1 MADKPKVKHRK
12 QKLLSG
18 KDGEEEGL
26 VNPGIDSDTE
36 AAYQAFSQTE
46 GESSAAEL
54 SAREEVEQAHT
65 LVKDVKTRHKRRQ
78 KELSQLVTPKD
89 DVSGELKTMKMK
101 SRKKIEEETAKEEEL
116 AAAIAAAEA
125 EESAREAEVSQPL
138 ETEDGTVPM
147 PAEEEVTEAIKPEE
161 ETIPTGEVS
170 IPDTTVETAPP
181 DTGDI
186 PKATATTESTET
198 TKTPRGSSLRAK
210 MKKRLEKAREQA
222 EDELREEAREER
234 ARQRDL
240 RQEKARTRFDTE
252 ITEEEME
259 EKLEA
264 QKMKLRWKKRG
275 PKSDK
280 DMGMPTAEEAFD
292 FFTREYEPEAEV
304 EEKKEGEAKPEE
316 TEPKEGTSEEK
327 EEGKEEEGDKKES
340 DKPEDE
346 KPLLED
352 FGVEGDEGGYGQT
365 TVGRAEVTA
374 PDKLREKEEK
384 LLYVPSLISL
394 PTSEKVGQDMAP
406 RFLEEEGLYVGTRPL
421 IPTRNQN
428 KMENRL
434 LHEPDKGRRWFGED
448 GQIMALPDPL
458 RSTPSRPIVPE
469 EVEPYLET
477 VFRKAIMRE
486 FDCRYI
492 DGAIDGTGRYQLDV
506 DINSITFTH
515 HHLFSREHVLSQ
527 RLTELYRQYL
537 IRKKK
542 NITEFLIEKLRALK
556 NSALHLKD
564 HILSHKGEMSV
575 PDRANYE
582 RRLVDYKYEI
592 RQTRVMR
599 DREELADRQLLKN
612 IINTWKE
619 VKKQREFQKFTSTTV
634 KLQVRREEMDKV
646 RDQEDWKL
654 EMEEELDEAREE
666 HEEEYN
672 RKMAIF
678 REQTLLWEK
687 QQSDKREAEK
697 KLKKGR
703 RASKA
708 SKASRQ
714 SGSASGT
721 EEQTEESLKAAQEII
736 DAEELPKPEM
746 PEKFE
751 EQAIKEAIRVKAMQN
766 RRRPGEPKLFPEL
779 TNTASVTPSNSC
791 PSGEKQRRDEISR
804 IKVFVKVLFNH
815 KEVSRTGN
823 RPLSQDF
830 RVNFGQIY
838 NLKIV
843 QWPESVKFQ
852 IFESQG
858 LSSTMLAELYCAIP
872 EASVTSQN
880 VQLEEIE
887 FSSDQRVHYSHEGV
901 GSAVPFSFVASG
913 DNLITLM
920 TTGILNSS
928 VAWAVDDTGVPL
940 IPPSSNLSTNNIF
953 NAMKQMDPVS
963 AIGASGVV
971 NMEKLAKWF
980 EQSRLDPNDPA
991 NADLVYLLGN
1001 RSDQG
1006 DLQMRDFFR
1015 LEQLQ
1020 EEFDLTSDEDMD
1032 GNKRF
1037 RLLQYRDSEVQEF
1050 RNYKM
1055 VPAYEREIPRDAF
1068 TEYEKKQR
1076 EEDRMKAKEDIESH
1090 RAAVSKFMQRVRE
1103 QVMQRFRMAA
1113 HSKRLED
1120 MVVEDVVPNIGSL
1133 FVSLSRI
1140 TEPRRPLKPVR
1151 KERKKATA
1159 QGVSGGDVDILIN
1172 IIRASYIP
1180 VRKTKGPTTG
1190 AATARD
1196 PERTLVKNITGETLV
1211 RPYVEVMFQR
1221 ETVRSSIG
1229 DGPNPSFNEELS
1241 LDLKA
1246 PNEDFS
1252 PNSLQQITDCL
1263 YLNLFDENVI
1273 DILEDDRQRE
1283 SNIHQRIEKK
1293 WLGCLKIP
1301 FSTLYH
1307 NGKIDGTFRLNTPP
1321 VLLGYTYDLSQGRG
1335 PDSEVEESIGRGEGN
1350 TYLSLFITIEP
1361 PLNPPEPMKEKFS
1374 TNEDEKLMQH
1384 AETWQEELNKKYPR
1398 RQYKTTVVDVNGKS
1412 VFITRYFKSLKPP
1425 DDIIAKDLGPEK
1437 TAELTARFV
1446 SLIPSVSDAVIFPGL
1461 CDIWSTSD
1469 QFLQMLAGDEEE
1481 HAVLL
1486 TNFFLGLSKKAYL
1499 LIGSAI
1505 PEGPTAYVLT
1515 EEGSDFWIWNAGTGE
1530 HYVYRDN
1537 YCPLQ
1542 SVSCIVNGE
1551 NIWAN
1556 IHQYEKPSQLNF
1568 NLNDTSTWR
1577 PFFGRGF
1584 PSPGL
1589 SSIQPEALVYTG
1601 TNKNYVMDLQ
1611 EKIEQMLKNRM
1622 MEWRSRYITRWNRHC
1637 TQIMRKLLP
1646 VLEENCG
1653 KSIGQQHLAELE
1665 NSFSSYKVSGFP
1677 MNMPFVDLETIV
1689 ESVFSTGV
1697 HAQETSDVEFAL
1709 AVYVHPYP
1717 NSVLSIWVYVASLIR
1732 NR

>member
-1 MADKPKVKHRK
+1 MEKRK
-12 QKLLSG
+12 DSSI
-18 KDGEEEGL
+18 
-26 VNPGIDSDTE
+26 PGIDSDTE

-54 SAREEVEQAHT
+54 SAREEVEQAHS

-101 SRKKIEEETAKEEEL
+101 SRKKIEEETAREEEL

-138 ETEDGTVPM
+138 ETEDGTIPM
-147 PAEEEVTEAIKPEE
+147 PAEEEVTETIKPEE

-186 PKATATTESTET
+186 PKATETTESTET

-234 ARQRDL
+234 ARQRDI

-264 QKMKLRWKKRG
+264 QKMKLRWKKKG

-280 DMGMPTAEEAFD
+280 EMGMPTAEEAFD
-292 FFTREYEPEAEV
+292 FFTREYEPEPEV
-304 EEKKEGEAKPEE
+304 EEKKEGEAKPEDKEE

-384 LLYVPSLISL
+384 LLYIPSLISR
-394 PTSEKVGQDMAP
+394 QP
-406 RFLEEEGLYVGTRPL
+406 RGRSQSLTFCKR
-421 IPTRNQN
+421 
-428 KMENRL
+428 
-434 LHEPDKGRRWFGED
+434 LHEERHEHAPCHARRAPAEASAICRIDTDSQTF
-448 GQIMALPDPL
+448 A
-458 RSTPSRPIVPE
+458 
-469 EVEPYLET
+469 
-477 VFRKAIMRE
+477 AIMRE

-492 DGAIDGTGRYQLDV
+492 DGAIDGSGRYQLDV

-646 RDQEDWKL
+646 RDQEVWKL
-654 EMEEELDEAREE
+654 EMEEELEEAREE

-678 REQTLLWEK
+678 REQNLLWEK
-687 QQSDKREAEK
+687 QQADKREAEK
-697 KLKKGR
+697 KIKKGR
-703 RASKA
+703 EHQKHQRHLDRVAALQAQRSRRSPRAQHTSKYQGW
-708 SKASRQ
+708 K
-714 SGSASGT
+714 
-721 EEQTEESLKAAQEII
+721 ESLKAAQEII

-963 AIGASGVV
+963 AIGATGVV

-991 NADLVYLLGN
+991 NADLVYLLG
-1001 RSDQG
+1001 
-1006 DLQMRDFFR
+1006 MRDFFR

-1050 RNYKM
+1050 RNYKL
-1055 VPAYEREIPRDAF
+1055 VPVYEREIPRDAF

-1090 RAAVSKFMQRVRE
+1090 RAAVSKFMQKVRE

-1133 FVSLSRI
+1133 FISLSRI

-1159 QGVSGGDVDILIN
+1159 QAVSAGEVNILIN

-1180 VRKTKGPTTG
+1180 VRKTKGPATG
-1190 AATARD
+1190 AATSRD

-1252 PNSLQQITDCL
+1252 SNSLQQITDCL

-1425 DDIIAKDLGPEK
+1425 DDITGKDLGPEK

-1446 SLIPSVSDAVIFPGL
+1446 SLIPSVSDAVVFPGL

-1542 SVSCIVNGE
+1542 SVSCVMNGE

-1568 NLNDTSTWR
+1568 NLSDTSTWR

-1584 PSPGL
+1584 SSPGL

-1611 EKIEQMLKNRM
+1611 EKIEQMLKNKM

-1732 NR
+1732 NDSAMC